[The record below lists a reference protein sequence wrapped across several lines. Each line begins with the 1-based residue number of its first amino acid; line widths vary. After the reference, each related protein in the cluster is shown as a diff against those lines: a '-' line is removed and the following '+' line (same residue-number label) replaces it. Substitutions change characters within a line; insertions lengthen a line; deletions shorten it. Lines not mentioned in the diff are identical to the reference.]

1 MNNTTDIYIYAA
13 KSLDVITRMLDIISR
28 TQNDLYYINNNNVN
42 TNSNINRN
50 SRLNTNSRSTINSRS
65 NRTTLPSRQF
75 QRHSPFINLFNSDA
89 NSFWNTIPIYPTEE
103 EIINAIEIV
112 EYSESINGQ
121 NCPITMENFN
131 ENSRITKITLCG
143 HIFNENAL
151 RRWFRNH
158 TTCPICR
165 IDIRDNVNTV
175 TNNDANTTSSETAT
189 SNTAP
194 ETATPN
200 TASPVTTTPNTA
212 IETTTPNTATE
223 TVTPNTATETATPN
237 TASSETATPN
247 TANTETA
254 TPNTASAN
262 NQRIDRV
269 DFVLDYPE
277 NGNEEI
283 NQEDIINNIQNFLT
297 QGMNLSTSA
306 YVSRNT

>member
-200 TASPVTTTPNTA
+200 TAS
-212 IETTTPNTATE
+212 
-223 TVTPNTATETATPN
+223 
-237 TASSETATPN
+237 
-247 TANTETA
+247 
-254 TPNTASAN
+254 AN